1 MQRLENFR
9 QQMAEADI
17 DGFLITQ
24 AENLRYL
31 SGFTGGEGVLII
43 TADKQVLATD
53 SRYYEQV
60 RQQCPEWE
68 LAEVGYDFVGNML
81 ELLRRL
87 GLGARRVAFEAN
99 NVNVA
104 TLHAWERALLGR
116 LILVHAE
123 GFVEHLRTR
132 KDDEEIVRIKKA
144 VALADEAFAHVTA
157 RMQPGMTEKEVAWE
171 LESYMRTHGAEALS
185 FSPIVAGGPN
195 AAKPH
200 AEPTDR
206 PLQKGESII
215 MDFGCVVEGYCSDM
229 TRTVCFGEPAD
240 DKYMEIWN
248 IVREAQQAALQGA
261 KADMTGVEVDKLAR
275 DVVNQ
280 AGYQEYFGHGLG
292 HSLGLSVH
300 ENPRYSYIYPHE
312 VPARA
317 VMTVEPGI
325 YIPGWGG
332 VRLEDLV
339 VVHDEGVEI
348 LTKSP
353 KEAVLDV
360 ASL

>member
-1 MQRLENFR
+1 MRLKEFR

-24 AENLRYL
+24 PKNLRYL

-60 RQQCPEWE
+60 RQQCPDWE

-81 ELLRRL
+81 ELLRGL
-87 GLGARRVAFEAN
+87 GLGARRVGFEAGH
-99 NVNVA
+99 VSVA

-123 GFVEHLRTR
+123 GFVEHMRTR
-132 KDDEEIVRIKKA
+132 KDDEEIAHIKKA

-157 RMQPGMTEKEVAWE
+157 WMQPGMTEKEVAWE
-171 LESYMRTHGAEALS
+171 LESYMRTHDAEAIS
-185 FSPIVAGGPN
+185 FPPIVAGGPN
-195 AAKPH
+195 SAKPH
-200 AEPTDR
+200 AEPTDH
-206 PLQKGESII
+206 PLQKGEPII
-215 MDFGCVVEGYCSDM
+215 MDFGCVVDGYCSDM
-229 TRTVCFGEPAD
+229 TRTVCFGQPAD
-240 DKYMEIWN
+240 DRYMEVWN
-248 IVREAQQAALQGA
+248 IVREAQQTALQGA
-261 KADMTGVEVDKLAR
+261 KADMTGVEVDRLAR
-275 DVVNQ
+275 DVIDQ
-280 AGYQEYFGHGLG
+280 AGYKEYFGHGLG
-292 HSLGLSVH
+292 HSLGLAVH
-300 ENPRYSYIYPHE
+300 ENPRYSYIYPHA

-339 VVHDEGVEI
+339 VVRDEGVEV
-348 LTKSP
+348 LTTAP
-353 KEAVLDV
+353 KEAVLAV
-360 ASL
+360 V